1 MRKVLLL
8 SVLLW
13 LSGQSAVAHEEGPLK
28 QWFQGLHSSYGGPC
42 CAEADGLADPEWE
55 SNKGHYRVH
64 IPISKGSSD
73 LVWVNVP
80 DEAVIKDPNL
90 DGRVWVWPFYSYG
103 SPVAVRC
110 FMPGSM
116 T

>member
-1 MRKVLLL
+1 MRKILFPL
-8 SVLLW
+8 SVLVLVF
-13 LSGQSAVAHEEGPLK
+13 GDAMAHEDGPLK
-28 QWFQGLHSSYGGPC
+28 PWFQGLHSSYGGPC
-42 CAEADGLADPEWE
+42 CAEADGLVDPEWE

-64 IPISKGSSD
+64 IPISKGSSV
-73 LVWVNVP
+73 LIWVDVP
-80 DEAVIKDPNL
+80 EGSVIKDPNL